1 MVPWIIIEINICE
14 HNSSFM
20 ELFIWKFKI
29 KYTDIGFA
37 HEVGQKFIQDMN
49 QNLYVLLTKD
59 MFIAWNTFAVQII
72 NLIMCKEKDRRT

>member
-1 MVPWIIIEINICE
+1 
-14 HNSSFM
+14 M

-29 KYTDIGFA
+29 KYTDIGLIIIA

-59 MFIAWNTFAVQII
+59 MFIA
-72 NLIMCKEKDRRT
+72 